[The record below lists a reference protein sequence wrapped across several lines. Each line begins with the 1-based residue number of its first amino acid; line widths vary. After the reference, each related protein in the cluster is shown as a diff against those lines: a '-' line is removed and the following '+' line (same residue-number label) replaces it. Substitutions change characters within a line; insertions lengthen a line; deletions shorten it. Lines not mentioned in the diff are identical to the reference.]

1 MVDIVL
7 ILPGIVQVNV
17 SIHAHVMCYS
27 AQAFVVT
34 MIFSHSNTSLTV
46 YALAGTTES
55 FLVVHAHVMCY
66 SAQAFVVT
74 MIFSHSN
81 TSLTVYALAGTAES
95 FLVGMEWTNKCVIQL
110 CAASPCMTPGFDGL
124 ALLQVVCV

>member
-17 SIHAHVMCYS
+17 SI
-27 AQAFVVT
+27 
-34 MIFSHSNTSLTV
+34 
-46 YALAGTTES
+46 
-55 FLVVHAHVMCY
+55 HAHVMCY

-124 ALLQVVCV
+124 ALFQVCFVLCCVLFCVSVCLCVCVLLKMPPLTCP

>member
-1 MVDIVL
+1 
-7 ILPGIVQVNV
+7 
-17 SIHAHVMCYS
+17 MCYS

-34 MIFSHSNTSLTV
+34 MIFSHSNTRLTV

-55 FLVVHAHVMCY
+55 LLVVHAHVMCY

-74 MIFSHSN
+74 VLFSHSN
-81 TSLTVYALAGTAES
+81 TSLNAGTTES
-95 FLVGMEWTNKCVIQL
+95 LSVGMEWTNTCVTQL